1 MSVCEDLANEIGIQQ
16 GVITE
21 AGAAMQTINQ
31 SLQAIFADMIT
42 AAGDVREIEAQISA
56 IDGAIADLLAQ
67 ARAETIVV
75 MDEMLAELQA
85 RIAEIR
91 SLLDGH
97 PDTPPL
103 PGNEDAVLLAELA
116 ELEAVVEVLTAMRED
131 MVNGAA
137 EPILT
142 ATEQASIDA
151 KLRARV
157 DADLLLADL
166 HLFQQELEQQETLLQ
181 SQKDEQFSIQE
192 AADEVIA
199 ALQAEAAAEGCEL
212 IRRDQANRQPIAC

>member
-1 MSVCEDLANEIGIQQ
+1 
-16 GVITE
+16 
-21 AGAAMQTINQ
+21 
-31 SLQAIFADMIT
+31 
-42 AAGDVREIEAQISA
+42 
-56 IDGAIADLLAQ
+56 
-67 ARAETIVV
+67 
-75 MDEMLAELQA
+75 
-85 RIAEIR
+85 
-91 SLLDGH
+91 
-97 PDTPPL
+97 
-103 PGNEDAVLLAELA
+103 
-116 ELEAVVEVLTAMRED
+116 MRED